1 MDEPI
6 LMKLYTVAV
15 YNMRIITVQTILRE
29 ITNIIGWDFKF
40 VIWLKVLCIF
50 CTVFFFDLSS
60 FMLKFY

>member
-29 ITNIIGWDFKF
+29 ITNIIGWDFIF

>member
-29 ITNIIGWDFKF
+29 ITNIIGWDFIF

-50 CTVFFFDLSS
+50 CMVFLFD
-60 FMLKFY
+60 